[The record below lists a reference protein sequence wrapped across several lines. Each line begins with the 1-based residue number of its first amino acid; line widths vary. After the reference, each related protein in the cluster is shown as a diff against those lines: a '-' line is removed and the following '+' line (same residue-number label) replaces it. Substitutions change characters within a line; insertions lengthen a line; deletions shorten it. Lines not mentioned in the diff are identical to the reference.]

1 LFKAYTIDL
10 ICKDNIRLTLSP
22 KLYGLLIKGFLDEL
36 FNDLN
41 CREGIVSVKN
51 FAISFRELLI
61 SEVIF
66 DSLRFGWRY
75 NISYSYW
82 FRNNLKFRHMRNY
95 ILEVF
100 DYKEYDHLN
109 VENRYIVDIG
119 AGYGETAI
127 YFILRGAEHVVAIEP
142 CPDVFNELL
151 ENLRLNNIMDK
162 VSPIN
167 KAVAS
172 VHDRINIDC
181 PSGNFVVDTISL
193 KDIAKNI
200 NLDDAVLKMDCEG
213 CEYDIILNEYEYVR
227 QFNELY
233 FEYHAYI
240 TKKPVEMLLKKLSKD
255 FECRIVS
262 DEDFYKRHGFNRKL
276 LGLVKC
282 VKK

>member
-1 LFKAYTIDL
+1 M
-10 ICKDNIRLTLSP
+10 SHE
-22 KLYGLLIKGFLDEL
+22 LYGLLLNGLFSGFLD
-36 FNDLN
+36 DIS
-41 CREGIVSVKN
+41 CKDKVVIVKG
-51 FAISFRELLI
+51 FAIPFRELSI

-75 NISYSYW
+75 NISHSYW

-109 VENRYIVDIG
+109 VENRYVVDIG

-127 YFILRGAEHVVAIEP
+127 YFILGGAKHVIAIEP

-167 KAVAS
+167 KAIAS
-172 VHDRINIDC
+172 VHDRINIEC
-181 PSGNFVVDTISL
+181 PSGNFVVDTVSL
-193 KDIAKNI
+193 RDVMKN
-200 NLDDAVLKMDCEG
+200 NDLDDAVLKMDCEG
-213 CEYDIILNEYEYVR
+213 CEYDVILSEYKYVR

-240 TKKPVEMLLKKLSKD
+240 TKNL
-255 FECRIVS
+255 
-262 DEDFYKRHGFNRKL
+262 
-276 LGLVKC
+276 
-282 VKK
+282 